1 MIKPLDAQGYFTK
14 RWFLFS
20 FSLQTYIFLI
30 DKTSGNVEKM
40 FPHVLIRGEKK
51 KLWGDICPYLH
62 SHDFSE
68 IMGQG
73 MTGVSFHIHVRIRL
87 ISTTYHSI
95 LISQSLMVR
104 SSEEKLI
111 PTFTTRR
118 PSASKGMA

>member
-1 MIKPLDAQGYFTK
+1 MG
-14 RWFLFS
+14 
-20 FSLQTYIFLI
+20 
-30 DKTSGNVEKM
+30 
-40 FPHVLIRGEKK
+40 
-51 KLWGDICPYLH
+51 GDTCPYLH